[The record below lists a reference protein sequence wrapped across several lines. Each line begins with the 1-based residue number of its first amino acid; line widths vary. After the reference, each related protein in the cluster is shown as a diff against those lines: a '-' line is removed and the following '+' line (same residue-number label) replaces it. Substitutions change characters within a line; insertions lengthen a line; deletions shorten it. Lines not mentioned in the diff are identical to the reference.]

1 MNEIAYRAGYW
12 LYEQC
17 VFFVIHLAD
26 LLGVTYRD
34 SNALLFFVVW
44 PAVTVLL
51 YGWVTW
57 NGFVLWRLRRRRA
70 R

>member
-1 MNEIAYRAGYW
+1 MNELAYTVGYW

-44 PAVTVLL
+44 PAVTALL
-51 YGWVTW
+51 YGWVVW